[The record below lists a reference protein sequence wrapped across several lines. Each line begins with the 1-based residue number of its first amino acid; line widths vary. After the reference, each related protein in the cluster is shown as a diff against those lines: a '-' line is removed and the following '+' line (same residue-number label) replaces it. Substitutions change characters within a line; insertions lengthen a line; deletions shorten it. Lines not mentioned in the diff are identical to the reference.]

1 MSIYSTNRF
10 KSLSAEYALS
20 RKASCN
26 EGCEAPDVTTEDD
39 VTVKESSYNEAPD
52 VTTEDDG
59 IIKEAA
65 MIDTILEFLD

>member
-10 KSLSAEYALS
+10 KSRSEDYALS
-20 RKASCN
+20 RASYN

-39 VTVKESSYNEAPD
+39 VTVKEASYNEAPD

-59 IIKEAA
+59 VIQEAA

>member
-20 RKASCN
+20 RQAICN
-26 EGCEAPDVTTEDD
+26 EAPDVTTEDD
-39 VTVKESSYNEAPD
+39 VVVKEASYNEAPD

-59 IIKEAA
+59 VIKEAA